1 MIRRYLAR
9 QIISCSQNIFIAEAF
24 KHLAPG
30 SSSIEDSAPEN
41 CAFDYI
47 VLLCDYSPLES
58 LLQLRSNLKV
68 KPEDRILI
76 MSNIMSQRLISKF
89 IAYECNVVFGT
100 YKTPTG
106 KLLRTYNKNN
116 LINTHYPEKK
126 KKNEYLTERQKL
138 ILLMRS
144 LGATNRVI
152 AKNENIH
159 EKHLSNIQRNIMKKC
174 GIDDIGILRKIF
186 TCQHLHHAIDYL

>member
-1 MIRRYLAR
+1 V
-9 QIISCSQNIFIAEAF
+9 ISCSQNIFIAEAF

-30 SSSIEDSAPEN
+30 PSAFEDSAPIN

-58 LLQLRSNLKV
+58 LLQLRSHLKA
-68 KPEDRILI
+68 KPADRILI
-76 MSNIMSQRLISKF
+76 MSNILSPRLILKF
-89 IAYECNVVFGT
+89 VAYECNITFGT
-100 YKTPTG
+100 YKTPTC

-116 LINTHYPEKK
+116 LIIDHRPEMK
-126 KKNEYLTERQKL
+126 KKNESLTERQKL

-144 LGATNRVI
+144 LGATNRTI

-159 EKHLSNIQRNIMKKC
+159 EKHLSNIQRDIMNKC
-174 GIDDIGILRKIF
+174 GINDIGILRKIF